1 MESEE
6 FKRLESEYKFLSHA
20 RERLLGKSDDLAAS
34 PLVVFDLETT
44 GLDPVKNE
52 IIEIGAMKIES
63 GEVRGVFNKLV
74 NPGAPL
80 PSEIVNITGITD
92 EMLKDA
98 PSIRD
103 VLPEFL
109 EFIGASAMIAHN
121 ADFDMPFIREK
132 LKSNLGKNLGNRSIC
147 TLMLSRILLP
157 NLENH
162 KLHTV
167 AGYFKIPVYAR
178 HRAIGDVE
186 ATFQVWQN
194 LAAKLKE
201 KGVATKADLDK
212 FIASNLR
219 ETPF

>member
-1 MESEE
+1 LESEE

-20 RERLLGKSDDLAAS
+20 REHLLGKGSELEQI
-34 PLVVFDLETT
+34 PLIIFDLETT

-63 GEVRGVFNKLV
+63 GEIKGIFNKLI
-74 NPGAPL
+74 NPGSPL
-80 PSEIVNITGITD
+80 TSEIVNITGITD

-98 PSIRD
+98 PKIKD
-103 VLPEFL
+103 VLPGFL
-109 EFIGASAMIAHN
+109 EFIGQSSLIAHN
-121 ADFDMPFIREK
+121 ADFDMSFIRDK
-132 LKSNLGKNLGNRSIC
+132 LKTHLGRDLRNQSIC

-157 NLENH
+157 NLGNH

-167 AGYFKIPVYAR
+167 AGYFKIPLYAR

-194 LAAKLKE
+194 MAFKLKE
-201 KGVATKADLDK
+201 KGVSTKADLDK